1 MENMVAE
8 TSSTRD
14 SLLLPTFMLVLFS
27 VFTLL
32 FFNPLQIAI
41 SSPDRLG
48 YLSYMFVA
56 VLFAISLVLSVL
68 LTLLKYVLGRR
79 YFNVLLVLAAF
90 LFIYSSL
97 VNPDYG
103 LFRGDRFGDED
114 KLYSFLTSTTIF
126 IEWVVL
132 CALSFALI
140 KLATKAPS
148 VFPVIFLCLFMGSA
162 IDLSLK
168 LNRYFTEIANME
180 QVVDR
185 GIDRVF
191 TFSQTGQNILLFI
204 PDAGAGYL
212 LPGLFSEKS
221 LREGYRGFTYY
232 PNTVSVGT
240 FTMPSAAA
248 LIAGEAYTPARIN
261 ADNSKVI
268 VEHLG
273 DAYNWLTA
281 TLAAHEYESI
291 LIHPKWMNCA
301 DIAHTKMCKSS
312 IKGITQLSQLDRL
325 VEDDQQIDSMT
336 IAVFSIFK
344 VLPVSLKPLFYGSD
358 LFRFALSSEAQLA
371 IAINYR
377 YEEFL
382 YLRHLSDL
390 SEASAAANQFI
401 HIWSGQLVG
410 PFGLNEQC
418 EALERTFNDLY
429 LMDSRINS
437 TRCVLDALAAWFR
450 WMKQNQVFD
459 NTKIIIVADHGAHNY
474 GNDWVRGA
482 VNPILLV
489 KDFNQSEPLE
499 TSNILMQN
507 SDAAAII
514 CASLAS
520 CTDISPDPT
529 KNPVPGRVATYYHTT
544 HGNTEFIRNSKQ
556 FEIKGSFDITGDV
569 WDDPRFDLKGIM
581 NSPASAT
588 Q

>member
-1 MENMVAE
+1 
-8 TSSTRD
+8 
-14 SLLLPTFMLVLFS
+14 MLTLFS

-48 YLSYMFVA
+48 YLNYMFVA
-56 VLFAISLVLSVL
+56 VLFAISLTLSVL
-68 LTLLKYVLGRR
+68 LILPKYILGRR
-79 YFNVLLVLAAF
+79 YFNVLLVLASF
-90 LFIYSSL
+90 LFVYSSL

-114 KLYSFLTSTTIF
+114 KLYSFLNRTTIF
-126 IEWVVL
+126 VEWVVL
-132 CALSFALI
+132 CALSYVLI
-140 KLATKAPS
+140 KSATKVPS
-148 VFPVIFLCLFMGSA
+148 VFSIIFLCLFIGSS

-168 LNRYFTEIANME
+168 LNRYFTEISSME
-180 QVVDR
+180 QGGDT

-212 LPGLFSEKS
+212 LPGLFSEES

-240 FTMPSAAA
+240 YTMPSAAA

-261 ADNSKVI
+261 ADNSKAI
-268 VEHLG
+268 IDHLSE
-273 DAYNWLTA
+273 AYNWLTA
-281 TLAAHEYESI
+281 TLAAHDYESV

-301 DIAHTKMCKSS
+301 DIAHTKLCKPS
-312 IKGITQLSQLDRL
+312 IKDITQLSQLDL
-325 VEDDQQIDSMT
+325 LADNDQEIDSMT

-344 VLPVSLKPLFYGSD
+344 VLPVSLKPIFYDSD
-358 LFRFALSSEAQLA
+358 FFRFALSSEAQLA
-371 IAINYR
+371 IATNYR

-390 SEASAAANQFI
+390 SEAGDMANQFI
-401 HIWSGQLVG
+401 HIWNGQLVG
-410 PFGLNEQC
+410 PFRLSEHC
-418 EALERTFNDLY
+418 EALDGSSNDLY
-429 LMDSRINS
+429 AMDSRIQS

-489 KDFNQSEPLE
+489 KDFNQTEPLK

-514 CASLAS
+514 CASLTS
-520 CTDISPDPT
+520 CTDVLPDPT
-529 KNPVPGRVATYYHTT
+529 QAPAPDRVATYYHTT

-556 FEIKGSFDITGDV
+556 FEIKESFDITGDV
-569 WDDPRFDLKGIM
+569 WDDPRFDLKGIID
-581 NSPASAT
+581 SPAP
-588 Q
+588 